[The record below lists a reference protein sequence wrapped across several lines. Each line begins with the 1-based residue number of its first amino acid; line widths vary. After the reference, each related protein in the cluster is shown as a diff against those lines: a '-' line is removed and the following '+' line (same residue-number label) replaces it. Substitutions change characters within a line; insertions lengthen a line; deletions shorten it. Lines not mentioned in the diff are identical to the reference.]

1 MLKYSFNPHKIIKK
15 IQGNNQLKDY
25 TYFTLFFLISSF
37 FIFFVIKPSMLM
49 AFSLRERL
57 NRLSKIDKEYE
68 KSIINIIDIQ
78 NQLINAREHLNI
90 LELSL
95 PSKPE
100 TKKIVDFL
108 DKVASEEASIVKN
121 LSISSLDL
129 INKKENLNSFNF
141 YLELESNFSSI
152 RRIIEKILNNRR
164 LIDIK
169 KLTISKIRFNQ
180 DSTQE
185 AKLRLELILESY
197 YL

>member
-15 IQGNNQLKDY
+15 IQVNNQLKDY

-152 RRIIEKILNNRR
+152 QRIIEKILNNRR